1 MINDFYLRAADLPAD
16 TRSLVTE
23 WIEAHPRRLQWAVRR
38 TRQYFGYLDHCS
50 DLTRLAVVL
59 AMLPD
64 THEKYRQ
71 LGIEDTVFADTMS
84 DIGIWCANCGG
95 GGLHNVHWIKN
106 HLDARLFRLGR
117 LQFQLYRLPP
127 VAAYPR
133 TAPLTVGAPVVYI
146 HIPQGAPL
154 ETEACRLSI
163 ARARAF
169 FDQVFPDY
177 AYTCFFSESWLLF
190 SGNKNF
196 MRPGCNI
203 LQFAALFHPVCDL
216 PFPAQT
222 MERVFGA
229 KCRRTEDYPEE
240 TDLQRRLKAYLL
252 AGGQPGMGVGYIER

>member
-1 MINDFYLRAADLPAD
+1 M
-16 TRSLVTE
+16 
-23 WIEAHPRRLQWAVRR
+23 
-38 TRQYFGYLDHCS
+38 
-50 DLTRLAVVL
+50 TRLAVVL
-59 AMLPD
+59 AMLPE

-95 GGLHNVHWIKN
+95 GGLHMCTGSKSFG
-106 HLDARLFRLGR
+106 ARLFRLGR

-154 ETEACRLSI
+154 EPEACRLSI
-163 ARARAF
+163 AQARVF
-169 FDQVFPDY
+169 FDRVFPDY

-190 SGNKNF
+190 SGNKDF
-196 MRPGCNI
+196 MRPGCHI
-203 LQFAALFHPVCDL
+203 LQFAALFHQVCDL

-229 KCRRTEDYPEE
+229 KRRRTEDYPAE

>member
-38 TRQYFGYLDHCS
+38 TRQYLGYLDHCN

-154 ETEACRLSI
+154 EQETCRLSI
-163 ARARAF
+163 TRARAF
-169 FDQVFPDY
+169 FDRVFPDY
-177 AYTCFFSESWLLF
+177 AYTCCLAAT
-190 SGNKNF
+190 
-196 MRPGCNI
+196 RI
-203 LQFAALFHPVCDL
+203 L
-216 PFPAQT
+216 
-222 MERVFGA
+222 
-229 KCRRTEDYPEE
+229 
-240 TDLQRRLKAYLL
+240 
-252 AGGQPGMGVGYIER
+252 

>member
-38 TRQYFGYLDHCS
+38 TRQYFGYLDHCN

-71 LGIEDTVFADTMS
+71 LGIEDTVFAETMS

-127 VAAYPR
+127 VAAYPH
-133 TAPLTVGAPVVYI
+133 TAPLMVGAPVVYI

-169 FDQVFPDY
+169 FDRVFPDY
-177 AYTCFFSESWLLF
+177 AYTCFLAKAGCCLAATRILCARGAIFCSLRRCFIRCATCLSRRRPW
-190 SGNKNF
+190 SG
-196 MRPGCNI
+196 C
-203 LQFAALFHPVCDL
+203 LALSVAA
-216 PFPAQT
+216 QRIT
-222 MERVFGA
+222 RQ
-229 KCRRTEDYPEE
+229 RRTCN
-240 TDLQRRLKAYLL
+240 
-252 AGGQPGMGVGYIER
+252 GG

>member
-38 TRQYFGYLDHCS
+38 ARQYFGYLDHCN

-106 HLDARLFRLGR
+106 HLDSRLFRLGR

-163 ARARAF
+163 ARARAV
-169 FDQVFPDY
+169 FDRVFPDY
-177 AYTCFFSESWLLF
+177 A
-190 SGNKNF
+190 
-196 MRPGCNI
+196 
-203 LQFAALFHPVCDL
+203 
-216 PFPAQT
+216 
-222 MERVFGA
+222 
-229 KCRRTEDYPEE
+229 
-240 TDLQRRLKAYLL
+240 
-252 AGGQPGMGVGYIER
+252 

>member
-16 TRSLVTE
+16 TRSLVTQ
-23 WIEAHPRRLQWAVRR
+23 WIAAHPRRLQWAVRR

-59 AMLPD
+59 AMLPE

-127 VAAYPR
+127 AVAYPR
-133 TAPLTVGAPVVYI
+133 TAPLTVGAPGGVYPYSSGRAPGAGSLSVVDC
-146 HIPQGAPL
+146 PG
-154 ETEACRLSI
+154 TG
-163 ARARAF
+163 
-169 FDQVFPDY
+169 VF
-177 AYTCFFSESWLLF
+177 
-190 SGNKNF
+190 
-196 MRPGCNI
+196 
-203 LQFAALFHPVCDL
+203 
-216 PFPAQT
+216 
-222 MERVFGA
+222 
-229 KCRRTEDYPEE
+229 
-240 TDLQRRLKAYLL
+240 
-252 AGGQPGMGVGYIER
+252 